1 MRRRFIASL
10 AVVSIAVACLVALE
24 AAVRIAL
31 GIGFSDLAVIY
42 RLNDQGYRDR
52 PFTAERPPGTARI
65 LMAGA
70 SFLFGQSVQENDT
83 LPRQLETQLRDLGA
97 RPVLTWNVSRQGW
110 NTRAEV
116 DAAIAMMDR
125 YRFDSVILVQ
135 TYNDI
140 SLNPFEPGSTIAL
153 WVAQK
158 WLSAH
163 IVLSALQRTFNP
175 YFANYWTIT
184 QGAYQ
189 DPRSAE
195 QRQMAAALAD
205 LRDKCERQKI
215 PLLVFY
221 FELLAED
228 GDRRRVLGA
237 ETVRR
242 LAAGLGI
249 PFLAFPPLS
258 AGTDLNAWRA
268 HPLDLHPNRR
278 GHERAA
284 GTIAKFLAENPRF
297 LGAAE

>member
-1 MRRRFIASL
+1 VRRRYIAFL
-10 AVVSIAVACLVALE
+10 AFVSIAVACLVALE
-24 AAVRIAL
+24 AAIRIAL
-31 GIGFSDLAVIY
+31 GIGFSDLTVIY

-52 PFTAERPPGTARI
+52 PFTAERSPASSRI
-65 LMAGA
+65 LMVGA
-70 SFLFGQSVQENDT
+70 SFLFGQSVQEDDT
-83 LPRQLETQLRDLGA
+83 LPRQLERQLRDLGA
-97 RPVLTWNVSRQGW
+97 PPATAWNVSRQGW

-116 DAAIAMMDR
+116 DAAVAMMDR

-140 SLNPFEPGSTIAL
+140 SLNAFEPGSMVAL
-153 WVAQK
+153 WIAQK

-175 YFANYWTIT
+175 YFANYWTVT
-184 QGAYQ
+184 QRAYQ
-189 DPRSAE
+189 DPGSAE
-195 QRQMAAALAD
+195 QRQMAKALAD
-205 LRDKCERQKI
+205 LRDRCEKEKI

-221 FELLAED
+221 FELLTVD
-228 GDRRRVLGA
+228 GDHRRALGA

-242 LAAGLGI
+242 LTDGLNI
-249 PFLAFPPLS
+249 PFLVFPPLP
-258 AGTDLNAWRA
+258 AGTDLNEWRA

-284 GTIAKFLAENPRF
+284 RAIAQVLKENPRF